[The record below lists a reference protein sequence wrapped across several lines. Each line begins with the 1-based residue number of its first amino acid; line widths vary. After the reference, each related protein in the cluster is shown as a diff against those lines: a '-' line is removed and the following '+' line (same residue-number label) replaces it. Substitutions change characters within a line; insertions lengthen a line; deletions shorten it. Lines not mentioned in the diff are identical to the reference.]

1 MAQPLEHADAGDD
14 LDQGAIDTVVREGA
28 MGAVA
33 VAGVATFIVVA
44 IVIGFYLFIYLPR
57 GILQ

>member
-1 MAQPLEHADAGDD
+1 MTQPPDHAVPGDNLDEDA
-14 LDQGAIDTVVREGA
+14 LDNIVRAGPV
-28 MGAVA
+28 GAVA

-44 IVIGFYLFIYLPR
+44 MVIGFYLFIYLPR

>member
-1 MAQPLEHADAGDD
+1 MAQPLEHADVGDD

-33 VAGVATFIVVA
+33 VAGVATLIVVA